1 MEAFASEFSGHK
13 NINSWEML
21 LVVPEGELK
30 TIFSKIT
37 IKINPT
43 KLFYLRQL
51 KVLFIYS
58 SLPAQQKFYITVTFP
73 QFGSGIHPFSF
84 GEILLQDL
92 NFIL

>member
-1 MEAFASEFSGHK
+1 MEVFASEFSGHK

-51 KVLFIYS
+51 KVLFI
-58 SLPAQQKFYITVTFP
+58 
-73 QFGSGIHPFSF
+73 
-84 GEILLQDL
+84 
-92 NFIL
+92 